1 LPSSS
6 AYAIIESKT
15 KDVITAMLPIILA
28 SQSPRRRELLTQIG
42 VTFSI
47 QTASGDEITTQ
58 TEPSAVVTEL
68 AAQKASE
75 VALSVQAPALII
87 GADTVVAQN
96 GRIMGKPADEED
108 AFRMLTSLQGKTHTV
123 YTGVC
128 VICKEADKQTSFS
141 FAEATQVTMYP
152 MSEQQIHAYIATG
165 EPMDKAGAYGI
176 QGRCAAYIQGICGD
190 YNNVVGLPVARL
202 VQECRKNG
210 IDLLA

>member
-1 LPSSS
+1 
-6 AYAIIESKT
+6 
-15 KDVITAMLPIILA
+15 MLPIILA

-75 VALSVQAPALII
+75 VALSVQAAPALII

-128 VICKEADKQTSFS
+128 VICKKADKQTSFS

-152 MSEQQIHAYIATG
+152 MSEQQIRAYIATG

-190 YNNVVGLPVARL
+190 YNNVVGLPVSRL
-202 VQECRKNG
+202 VQECRRNG